1 MDAAEYSDY
10 KMGPVCVCVCVYTH
24 QTYGLGDFEL
34 YVKFNFIITTF
45 WFCELEL

>member
-1 MDAAEYSDY
+1 MDAAEYSDC
-10 KMGPVCVCVCVYTH
+10 KLGPGCVCVYMH
-24 QTYGLGDFEL
+24 QTYGLGDYEL